1 MFGYIIVNRPELR
14 IREWEM
20 YHSYYCGLCR
30 VLKEKYGRV
39 GQATL
44 SYDMTFLLMLL
55 SGLYEPETVYGQSR
69 CIMHPGK
76 KHEYR
81 CNELTEYAADMNVLL
96 TEYKCMDDWKDD
108 RNHLRLLLARILGRR
123 TGENRQKYS
132 RKLEQIAKAMEEL
145 SRAEEQGIMDLDK
158 MAGCFGRVMAEIV
171 AVRKDEWESS
181 LQRFGFY
188 LGKFIYLLDAYEDI
202 EEDLKK
208 GRYNPLKEMFEA
220 SASNTDLCN
229 VAEGACDMR
238 EKGGCEKPDFEQNCR
253 DILTMM
259 MSACCREFE
268 QLPIL
273 DNVEIL
279 RNILYSGVWSRYE
292 AVRLARRK
300 GTEKHYE

>member
-1 MFGYIIVNRPELR
+1 MFGYIVVNQPELR
-14 IREWEM
+14 IREWEI

-30 VLKEKYGRV
+30 VLKKKYGRV

-44 SYDMTFLLMLL
+44 SYDMTFLLILL
-55 SGLYEPETVYGQSR
+55 SGLYEPETICGESR

-76 KHEYR
+76 RRMYR
-81 CNELTEYAADMNVLL
+81 CNELTEYVADMNMLL
-96 TEYKCMDDWKDD
+96 TEYKCMDDWKDEGK
-108 RNHLRLLLARILGRR
+108 RFRLMLAGILERR
-123 TGENRQKYS
+123 TGVSRRKYA
-132 RKLEQIAKAMEEL
+132 RKLEQIASAMEEL
-145 SRAEEQGIMDLDK
+145 SRREEQGETDLDR
-158 MAGCFGRVMAEIV
+158 MAGGFGRVMAQV
-171 AVRKDEWESS
+171 VSVRQDEWEAG

-188 LGKFIYLLDAYEDI
+188 LGKFVYLMDAYEDI

-208 GRYNPLKEMFEA
+208 GRYNPLKERYGHPGFEE
-220 SASNTDLCN
+220 D
-229 VAEGACDMR
+229 
-238 EKGGCEKPDFEQNCR
+238 CR

-292 AVRLARRK
+292 AVRSARR
-300 GTEKHYE
+300 TSEDDLP

>member
-1 MFGYIIVNRPELR
+1 MFGYIVVNQPELR
-14 IREWEM
+14 IREWEI

-30 VLKEKYGRV
+30 VLKKKYGRG

-44 SYDMTFLLMLL
+44 SYDMTFLLILL
-55 SGLYEPETVYGQSR
+55 SGLYEPETICGESR

-76 KHEYR
+76 KHMYR
-81 CNELTEYAADMNVLL
+81 CNELTEYVADMNMLL
-96 TEYKCMDDWKDD
+96 TEYKCMDDWKDEGK
-108 RNHLRLLLARILGRR
+108 RFRLMLAGILERR
-123 TGENRQKYS
+123 TGVSRRKYA
-132 RKLEQIAKAMEEL
+132 RKLEQIASAMEEL
-145 SRAEEQGIMDLDK
+145 SRREEQGETDLDR
-158 MAGCFGRVMAEIV
+158 MAGGFGRVMAQV
-171 AVRKDEWESS
+171 VSVRQDEWEAG

-188 LGKFIYLLDAYEDI
+188 LGKFVYLMDAYEDI

-208 GRYNPLKEMFEA
+208 GRYNPLKERYGNPGFEE
-220 SASNTDLCN
+220 D
-229 VAEGACDMR
+229 
-238 EKGGCEKPDFEQNCR
+238 CR

-292 AVRLARRK
+292 AVRSARR
-300 GTEKHYE
+300 TSEDDLP

>member
-1 MFGYIIVNRPELR
+1 MFGYIVVNQPELR
-14 IREWEM
+14 IREWEI

-30 VLKEKYGRV
+30 VLKKKYGRV

-44 SYDMTFLLMLL
+44 SYDMTFLLILL
-55 SGLYEPETVYGQSR
+55 SGLYEPETICGESR

-76 KHEYR
+76 KHMYR
-81 CNELTEYAADMNVLL
+81 CNELTEYVADMNMLL
-96 TEYKCMDDWKDD
+96 TEDKCMDDWKDEGK
-108 RNHLRLLLARILGRR
+108 RFRLMLAGILERR
-123 TGENRQKYS
+123 TGVSRRKYA
-132 RKLEQIAKAMEEL
+132 RKLEQIASAMEEL
-145 SRAEEQGIMDLDK
+145 SRREEQGETDLDR
-158 MAGCFGRVMAEIV
+158 MAGGFGRVMAQV
-171 AVRKDEWESS
+171 VSVRQDEWEAG

-188 LGKFIYLLDAYEDI
+188 LGKFVYLMDAYEDI

-208 GRYNPLKEMFEA
+208 GRYNPLKERYGNPGFEE
-220 SASNTDLCN
+220 D
-229 VAEGACDMR
+229 
-238 EKGGCEKPDFEQNCR
+238 CR

-292 AVRLARRK
+292 AVRSARR
-300 GTEKHYE
+300 TSEDDLP

>member
-1 MFGYIIVNRPELR
+1 MFGYIVVNQPELR
-14 IREWEM
+14 IREWEI

-30 VLKEKYGRV
+30 VLKKKYGRV

-44 SYDMTFLLMLL
+44 SYDMTFLLILL
-55 SGLYEPETVYGQSR
+55 SGLYEPETICGESR

-76 KHEYR
+76 KHMYR
-81 CNELTEYAADMNVLL
+81 CNELTEYVADMNMLL
-96 TEYKCMDDWKDD
+96 TEYKCMDDWKDEGK
-108 RNHLRLLLARILGRR
+108 RFRRMLAGILERR
-123 TGENRQKYS
+123 TGESRRKYA
-132 RKLEQIAKAMEEL
+132 RKLEQIASAMEEL
-145 SRAEEQGIMDLDK
+145 SRREEQGETDLDR
-158 MAGCFGRVMAEIV
+158 MAGCFGRVMAQV
-171 AVRKDEWESS
+171 VSVRQDEWEAG

-188 LGKFIYLLDAYEDI
+188 LGKFVYLMDAYEDI

-208 GRYNPLKEMFEA
+208 GRYNPLKERYGNPGFEE
-220 SASNTDLCN
+220 D
-229 VAEGACDMR
+229 
-238 EKGGCEKPDFEQNCR
+238 CR

-292 AVRLARRK
+292 AVRPARR
-300 GTEKHYE
+300 TSEDDLP

>member
-1 MFGYIIVNRPELR
+1 MFGYIVVNQSELR

-44 SYDMTFLLMLL
+44 SYDMTFLLLLL
-55 SGLYEPETVYGQSR
+55 SGLYEPETVCGESR
-69 CIMHPGK
+69 CLAHPGK
-76 KHEYR
+76 KHTYR
-81 CNELTEYAADMNVLL
+81 RNELTEYVADMNMLL
-96 TEYKCMDDWKDD
+96 TEYKCLDDWKDD
-108 RNHLRLLLARILGRR
+108 RKRLRLLTARILGRR
-123 TGENRQKYS
+123 TKEGRERYAG
-132 RKLEQIAKAMEEL
+132 KLDRISAAMEEL
-145 SRAEEQGIMDLDK
+145 SRAEERGETDLDA
-158 MAGCFGRVMAEIV
+158 MAGCFGRVMAQIA
-171 AVRKDEWESS
+171 AVRKDEWEES
-181 LQRFGFY
+181 LQRFGFF

-208 GRYNPLKEMFEA
+208 GRYNPLKERYKF
-220 SASNTDLCN
+220 
-229 VAEGACDMR
+229 
-238 EKGGCEKPDFEQNCR
+238 PDFEGECQ

-292 AVRLARRK
+292 AVHLARRK
-300 GTEKHYE
+300 SGEEGSES

>member
-1 MFGYIIVNRPELR
+1 MFGYIVVNQPELR
-14 IREWEM
+14 IREWEI

-30 VLKEKYGRV
+30 VLKKKYGRV

-44 SYDMTFLLMLL
+44 SYDMTFLLILL
-55 SGLYEPETVYGQSR
+55 SGLYEPETICGESR

-76 KHEYR
+76 KHMYR
-81 CNELTEYAADMNVLL
+81 CNELTEYVADMNMLL
-96 TEYKCMDDWKDD
+96 TEYKCMDDWKDEGK
-108 RNHLRLLLARILGRR
+108 RFRLMLAGILERR
-123 TGENRQKYS
+123 TGVSRRKYA
-132 RKLEQIAKAMEEL
+132 RKLEQIASAMEEL
-145 SRAEEQGIMDLDK
+145 SRREEQGETDLDR
-158 MAGCFGRVMAEIV
+158 MAGGFGRVMAQV
-171 AVRKDEWESS
+171 VSVRQDEWEAG

-188 LGKFIYLLDAYEDI
+188 LGKFVYLMDAYEDI

-208 GRYNPLKEMFEA
+208 GRYNPLKERYGNPGFEE
-220 SASNTDLCN
+220 D
-229 VAEGACDMR
+229 
-238 EKGGCEKPDFEQNCR
+238 CR

-292 AVRLARRK
+292 AVRPARR
-300 GTEKHYE
+300 TSEDDLP

>member
-1 MFGYIIVNRPELR
+1 MFGYIVVNQPELR
-14 IREWEM
+14 IREFDM

-39 GQATL
+39 GQMTL
-44 SYDMTFLLMLL
+44 SYDMTFVLMLL
-55 SGLYEPETVYGQSR
+55 TGLYEPETVCGKSR

-81 CNELTEYAADMNVLL
+81 YNELTEYVADMNMLM

-108 RNHLRLLLARILGRR
+108 KKHLRLLLARILERR
-123 TGENRQKYS
+123 TGESRRKYA
-132 RKLEQIAKAMEEL
+132 RKLELISAAMEEL
-145 SRAEEQGIMDLDK
+145 SQAEEQGVTDLDE
-158 MAGCFGRVMAEIV
+158 MAGCFGRIMALIMVWRE
-171 AVRKDEWESS
+171 DEWESN
-181 LQRFGFY
+181 LQRLGFY
-188 LGKFIYLLDAYEDI
+188 LGKFVYLLDAYEDI

-208 GRYNPLKEMFEA
+208 GRYNPLK
-220 SASNTDLCN
+220 DRY
-229 VAEGACDMR
+229 G
-238 EKGGCEKPDFEQNCR
+238 KPDFEQSCR

-279 RNILYSGVWSRYE
+279 RNILYSGVWGRYE
-292 AVRLARRK
+292 AVLARRTSK
-300 GTEKHYE
+300 DVSPQDETLEKNGEHYE

>member
-1 MFGYIIVNRPELR
+1 MFGYIVVNQPELR

-44 SYDMTFLLMLL
+44 RYDMTFLLLLL
-55 SGLYEPETVYGQSR
+55 SGLYEPETVCGESR
-69 CIMHPGK
+69 CLAHPGK
-76 KHEYR
+76 KHTYR
-81 CNELTEYAADMNVLL
+81 CNELTEYVADMNMLL
-96 TEYKCMDDWKDD
+96 AEYKCLDDWKDD
-108 RNHLRLLLARILGRR
+108 RKRLRLLAARILGRR
-123 TGENRQKYS
+123 TREDRERYAD
-132 RKLEQIAKAMEEL
+132 KLERIAAAMEEL
-145 SRAEEQGIMDLDK
+145 SRGEEREETDLDV
-158 MAGCFGRVMAEIV
+158 MAGCFGRVMAQIA
-171 AVRKDEWESS
+171 AVREDEWEES
-181 LQRFGFY
+181 LRRFGFF
-188 LGKFIYLLDAYEDI
+188 LGKFVYLLDAYEDI

-208 GRYNPLKEMFEA
+208 GRYNPLKERYT
-220 SASNTDLCN
+220 S
-229 VAEGACDMR
+229 
-238 EKGGCEKPDFEQNCR
+238 PDFEGDCQ

-292 AVRLARRK
+292 AVRLARKKSVEESGKRQV
-300 GTEKHYE
+300 

>member
-1 MFGYIIVNRPELR
+1 MFGYIVVNQPELR
-14 IREWEM
+14 IREFDV

-39 GQATL
+39 GQMTL
-44 SYDMTFLLMLL
+44 SYDMTFVLMLL
-55 SGLYEPETVYGQSR
+55 SGLYEPETVYGKSR

-81 CNELTEYAADMNVLL
+81 YNELTEYVADMNMLL

-108 RNHLRLLLARILGRR
+108 KKHLRLLLARILEHR
-123 TGENRQKYS
+123 TGESRRKYA
-132 RKLEQIAKAMEEL
+132 RKLELISAAMEEL
-145 SRAEEQGIMDLDK
+145 SQAEEQGVTDLDR
-158 MAGCFGRVMAEIV
+158 MAGGFGRVMALIV
-171 AVRKDEWESS
+171 AWRKDEWESS

-208 GRYNPLKEMFEA
+208 GRYNPLKERYE
-220 SASNTDLCN
+220 D
-229 VAEGACDMR
+229 
-238 EKGGCEKPDFEQNCR
+238 PDFEQSCL

-292 AVRLARRK
+292 EVKKRRAL
-300 GTEKHYE
+300 

>member
-1 MFGYIIVNRPELR
+1 MFGYIVVNQPELR
-14 IREWEM
+14 IREFDV

-39 GQATL
+39 GQMTL
-44 SYDMTFLLMLL
+44 SYDMTFVLMLL
-55 SGLYEPETVYGQSR
+55 SGLYEPETVCGKSR

-81 CNELTEYAADMNVLL
+81 YNQLTEYIADMNMLL

-108 RNHLRLLLARILGRR
+108 KKHLRLLMARMLKRR
-123 TGENRQKYS
+123 TGESRQKYAH
-132 RKLEQIAKAMEEL
+132 KLELISAAMEEL
-145 SRAEEQGIMDLDK
+145 SQAEEQGVTDLDR
-158 MAGCFGRVMAEIV
+158 MAGGFGKVMALIV
-171 AVRKDEWESS
+171 AWRKDEWESS
-181 LQRFGFY
+181 LHRLGFY
-188 LGKFIYLLDAYEDI
+188 LGKFVYLLDAYEDI

-208 GRYNPLKEMFEA
+208 GRYNPLKERYE
-220 SASNTDLCN
+220 N
-229 VAEGACDMR
+229 
-238 EKGGCEKPDFEQNCR
+238 PDFEQSCR

-273 DNVEIL
+273 DNVDIL

-292 AVRLARRK
+292 MVHCARRN
-300 GTEKHYE
+300 GEHHE